1 MHLKPLMT
9 YLRYFAYLII
19 FILVTFGPHMYAKA
33 QALIISNSFRF
44 ASLLEILDPVAIATI
59 LLAAATFALAKD
71 SGKNIKISKDN
82 ILGEHLAR
90 EMEELVKPIY
100 MKRNRLE
107 YLEHVHIPYYDET
120 ISFEDWTEEATE
132 FWDLLEADRYLAPKN
147 LRDII
152 ADYSRANREWNKKRS
167 ELANQIRDALT
178 REDKR
183 DLCEEAPT
191 DRSLRITPG
200 YFDYRFINL
209 PQSDGKSERIERI
222 RELTNN
228 IGSDSDSRHLIEEFI
243 TLIEQDTELEE
254 IRKIFVEQVT
264 ARYQELENMIEKIR
278 ESLEKARD

>member
-19 FILVTFGPHMYAKA
+19 FVLVTFGPHMYARA
-33 QALIISNSFRF
+33 QALIFSNSFRF
-44 ASLLEILDPVAIATI
+44 TSLLEILDPVAIATI

-82 ILGEHLAR
+82 ILGEHLER

-120 ISFEDWTEEATE
+120 DSFEDWTEEATE

-152 ADYSRANREWNKKRS
+152 ADYSRANREWNKRCS
-167 ELANQIRDALT
+167 ELAEQIREALT

-183 DLCEEAPT
+183 DLCMEAPR
-191 DRSLRITPG
+191 DRYLRISPG

-209 PQSDGKSERIERI
+209 PPSDEKSERIEQI
-222 RELTNN
+222 RELADNLE
-228 IGSDSDSRHLIEEFI
+228 SDSNSRHLIEKFI
-243 TLIEQDTELEE
+243 TLIEQDTELKD
-254 IRKIFVEQVT
+254 IRELFVERVT
-264 ARYQELENMIEKIR
+264 ARYEELENMIDIIR
-278 ESLEKARD
+278 ASLERSS

>member
-1 MHLKPLMT
+1 
-9 YLRYFAYLII
+9 
-19 FILVTFGPHMYAKA
+19 MYARA
-33 QALIISNSFRF
+33 QALIFSNSFRF
-44 ASLLEILDPVAIATI
+44 TSLLEILDPVAIATI

-82 ILGEHLAR
+82 ILGEHLER

-120 ISFEDWTEEATE
+120 ISFENWTEEATE

-152 ADYSRANREWNKKRS
+152 GSYSRANREWNKRQS
-167 ELANQIRDALT
+167 ELADKIRDALT
-178 REDKR
+178 REEKR

-191 DRSLRITPG
+191 DRYLRITPG

-209 PQSDGKSERIERI
+209 PPSDKKSERIERI
-222 RELTNN
+222 RQLTNN
-228 IGSDSDSRHLIEEFI
+228 LESDSDSRHLIEEFI
-243 TLIEQDTELEE
+243 TLIEQDTELKD
-254 IRKIFVEQVT
+254 IRELFVERVT
-264 ARYQELENMIEKIR
+264 ARYEELENMIDIIR
-278 ESLEKARD
+278 ASLERSS